1 VASSPAIQQLKVRH
15 AEARAECADL
25 RVKYLEGHPS
35 LEACEKKLALA
46 EQALR
51 KEIRTQL
58 ESARNEYREV
68 VKTEKNLV
76 ALLNETKTDA
86 FGLNQHE
93 REYLELK
100 RTHDNNQR
108 LYELLLKRLK
118 DAGVTGMLQTSN
130 VRVLDRAEAPEKPA
144 SPRPLR
150 NIGLAALL
158 GVALGVGLAFL
169 LESLDTSITTREQ
182 IEEQIGIPL
191 LGVIPRV
198 PGGEGVAPEMAA
210 HASPASAVAECLRS
224 IRTNLL
230 FMSPDRPL
238 KTILVTSSG
247 PGEGKTTTAAAL
259 AEIMAG
265 AGNRV
270 LLVDADM
277 RRPRVARVF
286 GVDPGRGLSSLIL
299 GEGSLEAAVRDTQV
313 PNLQVLPCGPIPPNP
328 TELLHANAFEQILA
342 RIAGR
347 YDRVVI
353 DSPPAGVVADA
364 VVVSTQVDGT
374 LLVLK
379 AGETSRDAAVRTV
392 HTLAGVK
399 ARVFGAVLNDLDRDD
414 RRYGQYYY
422 YGYGA
427 GYGRGETSQA
437 DLA

>member
-1 VASSPAIQQLKVRH
+1 
-15 AEARAECADL
+15 
-25 RVKYLEGHPS
+25 
-35 LEACEKKLALA
+35 
-46 EQALR
+46 
-51 KEIRTQL
+51 
-58 ESARNEYREV
+58 
-68 VKTEKNLV
+68 
-76 ALLNETKTDA
+76 
-86 FGLNQHE
+86 
-93 REYLELK
+93 
-100 RTHDNNQR
+100 
-108 LYELLLKRLK
+108 
-118 DAGVTGMLQTSN
+118 
-130 VRVLDRAEAPEKPA
+130 
-144 SPRPLR
+144 
-150 NIGLAALL
+150 
-158 GVALGVGLAFL
+158 
-169 LESLDTSITTREQ
+169 
-182 IEEQIGIPL
+182 
-191 LGVIPRV
+191 
-198 PGGEGVAPEMAA
+198 
-210 HASPASAVAECLRS
+210 
-224 IRTNLL
+224 
-230 FMSPDRPL
+230 MSPDRPL